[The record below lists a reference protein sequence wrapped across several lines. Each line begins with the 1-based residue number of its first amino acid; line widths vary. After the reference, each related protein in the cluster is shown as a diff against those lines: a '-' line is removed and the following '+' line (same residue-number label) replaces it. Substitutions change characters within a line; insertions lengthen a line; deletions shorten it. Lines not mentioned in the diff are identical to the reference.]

1 MLCPFSISQCV
12 RCPPNGNFIEPIL
25 CFSTVEEP
33 PWLTERLA
41 KGTVGQWF
49 ISSLLTFEHKLKPTP
64 EWPTTKSKSTKKVTR
79 FNHSSISFGPYGYR
93 FCFVSQGT
101 KFCKTL
107 LSCCVSWNY
116 SKLFGL
122 SFLEWSAH
130 RAKEMGHHKYYQQ
143 LHSMRRFKALS
154 I

>member
-12 RCPPNGNFIEPIL
+12 RCPPNGNFIESIL

-49 ISSLLTFEHKLKPTP
+49 ISSLLTFEHKLKLTP
-64 EWPTTKSKSTKKVTR
+64 EWPTTKSKSTKKLTR

-101 KFCKTL
+101 KFLRLCFHAVHLGTTSNFL
-107 LSCCVSWNY
+107 VCPFWNG
-116 SKLFGL
+116 LFIVL
-122 SFLEWSAH
+122 KKWDIINTTNS
-130 RAKEMGHHKYYQQ
+130 
-143 LHSMRRFKALS
+143 S
-154 I
+154 IQ